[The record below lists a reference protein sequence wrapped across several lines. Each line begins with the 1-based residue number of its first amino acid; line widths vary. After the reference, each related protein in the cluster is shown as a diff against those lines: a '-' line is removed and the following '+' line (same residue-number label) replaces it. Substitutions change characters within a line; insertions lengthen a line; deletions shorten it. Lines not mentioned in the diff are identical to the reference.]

1 MEGERGSVRVGE
13 GGSVGIG
20 AGKCI
25 EMWESVWDECG
36 KVCWGVGGGEER
48 CGECKE
54 VWGEVCE
61 SWGRGVEVGRVVV
74 G

>member
-1 MEGERGSVRVGE
+1 MW
-13 GGSVGIG
+13 GSVGIG

-48 CGECKE
+48 CGGCKE

-61 SWGRGVEVGRVVV
+61 SWGRVSWCEKGLGS
-74 G
+74 GG